1 MIRFAMAAW
10 MYEARTRTGELR
22 KGTIEAASQDAALAR
37 VRGMQ
42 LTPIRVRKVLRG
54 LGVSIGS
61 PATTKDLVIFTRQ
74 FATMID
80 AGLPLVNCLEILG
93 SQTENRR
100 FGRIIIDVKETV
112 EGGSN
117 LSDAMR
123 RHPKVF
129 DELFVNLVAAG
140 EAGGILDTILNR
152 VAAYLEKRAKLKW
165 QIKGAMT
172 YPIVVL
178 CVAVGAIA
186 AMLLKVIPT
195 FQKLFKD
202 FGAEDE
208 LPGPTQFVIRLSHGF
223 TTWAPFVFGGLFAA
237 IVLFVLFYRQ
247 PRGREIVHRFLLY
260 TPIFGPLIK
269 KIAVARFTRTLGTL
283 LSSGVPILDALDI
296 TARTAGN
303 VVVEKSIRYAR
314 DRISEGKNMAE
325 PLSESKV
332 FPGMVVQMIAVGEQ
346 TGALDQMC
354 SKIADFYE
362 DEVDVAVAALT
373 SMLEPL
379 LMVFIGGA
387 VGGMLIA
394 MYLPIFGIAG
404 KIKAE

>member
-1 MIRFAMAAW
+1 MAVWA
-10 MYEARTRTGELR
+10 YEARTRTGELR
-22 KGTIEAASQDAALAR
+22 KGTVDAASQEAALAR

-42 LTPIRVRKVLRG
+42 LTPVRVRRSIKG
-54 LGVSIGS
+54 LDLSFGS

-93 SQTENRR
+93 GQTDNRR
-100 FGRIIIDVKETV
+100 FGKIILDVKEAV

-123 RHPKVF
+123 RHTKVF

-152 VAAYLEKRAKLKW
+152 MAAYLEKRAKLKR

-172 YPIVVL
+172 YPVVVL
-178 CVAVGAIA
+178 VIAIGAIA
-186 AMLLKVIPT
+186 AMLMKVIPT

-208 LPGPTQFVIRLSHGF
+208 LPGPTQFVINLSEGF
-223 TTWAPFVFGGLFAA
+223 TAWAPLVFGGLFLV
-237 IVLFVLFYRQ
+237 IVLSVMFYRS
-247 PRGREIVHRFLLY
+247 PRGKEIVHRVLLV
-260 TPIFGPLIK
+260 TPIFGPLIRK
-269 KIAVARFTRTLGTL
+269 VAVARFTRTLGTL
-283 LSSGVPILDALDI
+283 LSSGVPILDALEI

-325 PLSESKV
+325 PLADSKV
-332 FPGMVVQMIAVGEQ
+332 FPGMVVQMISVGEQ

-404 KIKAE
+404 KIKTE

>member
-1 MIRFAMAAW
+1 MATWA
-10 MYEARTRTGELR
+10 YEARARTGELR
-22 KGTIEAASQDAALAR
+22 KGTLDAPNREGAMAKL
-37 VRGMQ
+37 RGLQ
-42 LTPIRVRKVLRG
+42 LTPVRVRKSVRWSEI
-54 LGVSIGS
+54 SIGS
-61 PATTKDLVIFTRQ
+61 PVKLKDLVIFTRQ

-93 SQTENRR
+93 NQSENRR
-100 FGRIIIDVKETV
+100 FGAIILNVKETV
-112 EGGSN
+112 EGGAT
-117 LSDAMR
+117 LSDAMKQ
-123 RHPKVF
+123 HPKVF
-129 DELFVNLVAAG
+129 DELFSNLVAAG

-152 VAAYLEKRAKLKW
+152 QANYLEKDAKLKR

-172 YPIVVL
+172 YPIIVL
-178 CVAVGAIA
+178 CIAIASVA
-186 AMLLKVIPT
+186 AMLIKVIPT
-195 FQKLFKD
+195 FQKIFAD

-208 LPGPTQFVIRLSHGF
+208 LPGPTKFVIRISEGF
-223 TTWAPFVFGGLFAA
+223 TTWAPIIFLSVFALV
-237 IVLFVLFYRQ
+237 VLFIMFYRT
-247 PRGREIVHRFLLY
+247 PRGKEIVHRVLLF
-260 TPIFGPLIK
+260 TPIFGPIVK
-269 KIAVARFTRTLGTL
+269 KVAVARFTRTLGTL

-303 VVVEKSIRYAR
+303 VVVEKGIKYAR
-314 DRISEGKNMAE
+314 DRISEGKNMAD
-325 PLSESKV
+325 PLAEMKV

-362 DEVDVAVAALT
+362 DEVDVAVGSLT

-394 MYLPIFGIAG
+394 MYLPMFSIAG
-404 KIKAE
+404 KVRAD

>member
-1 MIRFAMAAW
+1 MAKW
-10 MYEARTRTGELR
+10 SYEGRTRTGELR
-22 KGTIEAASQDAALAR
+22 KGSVEAPSHDAAMSK

-42 LTPIRVRKVLRG
+42 LTPIRVRKALR
-54 LGVSIGS
+54 LGEITIGS
-61 PATTKDLVIFTRQ
+61 PVTIKDLVIFTRQ

-93 SQTENRR
+93 NQSENKR
-100 FGRIIIDVKETV
+100 FGRVILNVKETV

-117 LSDAMR
+117 LSDAMAQ
-123 RHPKVF
+123 HPKVF
-129 DELFVNLVAAG
+129 DELFTNLVAAG

-152 VAAYLEKRAKLKW
+152 QAAYLEKSAKLRR

-172 YPIVVL
+172 YPVIVL
-178 CVAVGAIA
+178 CVAIASVA

-202 FGAEDE
+202 FGAENE
-208 LPGPTQFVIRLSHGF
+208 LPGPTKFVIDLSQGF
-223 TTWAPFVFGGLFAA
+223 SKWAPFVFGGILALV
-237 IVLFVLFYRQ
+237 VLFVLFYRS
-247 PRGREIVHRFLLY
+247 PRGRMIVHRFLLLL
-260 TPIFGPLIK
+260 PIFGPLVR

-283 LSSGVPILDALDI
+283 LSSGVPILDALEI

-303 VVVEKSIRYAR
+303 AVVEKSIRYAR
-314 DRISEGKNMAE
+314 ERISEGKNMAE
-325 PLSESKV
+325 PLAQSKI

-362 DEVDVAVAALT
+362 DEVDVAISALT
-373 SMLEPL
+373 SMIEPL
-379 LMVFIGGA
+379 LMVFIGGV

-404 KIKAE
+404 KIKGE

>member
-1 MIRFAMAAW
+1 MAVWA
-10 MYEARTRTGELR
+10 YEARTRTGELR
-22 KGTIEAASQDAALAR
+22 KGTVDAASQDAALAR

-42 LTPIRVRKVLRG
+42 LTPVRVRRSIKG
-54 LGVSIGS
+54 LDLSFGS

-93 SQTENRR
+93 SQTDNRR
-100 FGRIIIDVKETV
+100 FGKIILDVKETV

-117 LSDAMR
+117 LSEAMR
-123 RHPKVF
+123 RHVKIF

-152 VAAYLEKRAKLKW
+152 MAAYLEKRAKLKR

-172 YPIVVL
+172 YPLIVL
-178 CVAVGAIA
+178 LIAIGAVA
-186 AMLLKVIPT
+186 AMLMKVIPT

-208 LPGPTQFVIRLSHGF
+208 LPGPTQFVINVSEGF
-223 TTWAPFVFGGLFAA
+223 TAWAPLVFGGLFGI
-237 IVLFVLFYRQ
+237 IVLFVMFYRS
-247 PRGREIVHRFLLY
+247 PRGKEIAHRVLLV
-260 TPIFGPLIK
+260 TPIFGPLIRK
-269 KIAVARFTRTLGTL
+269 VAVARFTRTLGTL
-283 LSSGVPILDALDI
+283 LSSGVPILDALEI

-325 PLSESKV
+325 PLADSKV
-332 FPGMVVQMIAVGEQ
+332 FPGMVVQMISVGEQ

-379 LMVFIGGA
+379 LMVFIGGT

-394 MYLPIFGIAG
+394 MYLPIFEIAG
-404 KIKAE
+404 KIKTE

>member
-1 MIRFAMAAW
+1 MPNWAF
-10 MYEARTRTGELR
+10 EARTRTGELR
-22 KGTIEAASQDAALAR
+22 KGSIEAGSQDAALAK
-37 VRGMQ
+37 VRAMQ
-42 LTPIRVRKVLRG
+42 LTPIRVRKALR
-54 LGVSIGS
+54 LADISFGS
-61 PATTKDLVIFTRQ
+61 PVKLKDLVLFSRQ

-93 SQTENRR
+93 HQSENKR
-100 FGRIIIDVKETV
+100 FGKIIINVKETV

-123 RHPKVF
+123 QHPKVF

-152 VAAYLEKRAKLKW
+152 QAAYLEKSAKLRR

-172 YPIVVL
+172 YPIIVI
-178 CVAVGAIA
+178 CIA
-186 AMLLKVIPT
+186 LGSITVMLLKVIPT

-202 FGAEDE
+202 FGAENE
-208 LPGPTQFVIRLSHGF
+208 MPGPTQFVIRLSQGF
-223 TTWAPFVFGGLFAA
+223 TRWAPFVFLGVGAA
-237 IVLFVLFYRQ
+237 IFLFLMFYRS
-247 PRGREIVHRFLLY
+247 PRGKEIVHRFLLL
-260 TPIFGPLIK
+260 TPIFGSLLR

-283 LSSGVPILDALDI
+283 LASGVPILDALEI

-303 VVVEKSIRYAR
+303 VVVEKSIRFAR

-325 PLSESKV
+325 PLAQSKV

-373 SMLEPL
+373 SLIEPI
-379 LMVFIGGA
+379 LMIFVGGS

-394 MYLPIFGIAG
+394 MYLPLFSIAG

>member
-1 MIRFAMAAW
+1 MTTW
-10 MYEARTRTGELR
+10 SYEARTRTGELR
-22 KGTIEAASQDAALAR
+22 KGSVDAPNQDAALAK

-42 LTPIRVRKVLRG
+42 LTPIRVKKSVRLADI
-54 LGVSIGS
+54 SFGS
-61 PATTKDLVIFTRQ
+61 PVTIKDLVIFTRQ

-93 SQTENRR
+93 NQTENKR
-100 FGRIIIDVKETV
+100 FGKVILNVKETV

-117 LSDAMR
+117 LSDAMHQ
-123 RHPKVF
+123 HPRVF
-129 DELFVNLVAAG
+129 DDLFTNLVAAG
-140 EAGGILDTILNR
+140 ESGGILDTILNR
-152 VAAYLEKRAKLKW
+152 QAAYLEKTAKLRR

-172 YPIVVL
+172 YPVIVL
-178 CVAVGAIA
+178 CVAIGSVA
-186 AMLLKVIPT
+186 AMMLKVIPT
-195 FQKLFKD
+195 FQQLFKD
-202 FGAEDE
+202 FGAENE
-208 LPGPTQFVIRLSHGF
+208 LPGPTQFVINLSEGF
-223 TTWAPFVFGGLFAA
+223 ARWAPFVFGGLILF
-237 IVLFVLFYRQ
+237 IVLFVFFYRS
-247 PRGREIVHRFLLY
+247 PRGKMIVHRFLLLL
-260 TPIFGPLIK
+260 PIFGPLVR

-283 LSSGVPILDALDI
+283 LSSGVPILDALEI

-303 VVVEKSIRYAR
+303 VVVEKSIRFAR
-314 DRISEGKNMAE
+314 ERISEGKTMAE
-325 PLSESKV
+325 PLAQAKI

-362 DEVDVAVAALT
+362 DEVDVAIGALT
-373 SMLEPL
+373 SMIEPL

-404 KIKAE
+404 KIKSQ

>member
-1 MIRFAMAAW
+1 MASWA
-10 MYEARTRTGELR
+10 YEARTRTGELR
-22 KGTIEAASQDAALAR
+22 KGTVEAGSQDAALGK

-42 LTPIRVRKVLRG
+42 LTPLRIKKARR
-54 LGVSIGS
+54 LADISFGS
-61 PATTKDLVIFTRQ
+61 PATLKDLVIFTRQ

-93 SQTENRR
+93 NQTDNKRL
-100 FGRIIIDVKETV
+100 GKVILTVKETV

-123 RHPKVF
+123 QHPKVF
-129 DELFVNLVAAG
+129 DDLFVNLVAAG

-152 VAAYLEKRAKLKW
+152 QAAYMEKTAKLRR

-172 YPIVVL
+172 YPIIVIVVAIG
-178 CVAVGAIA
+178 CIA

-195 FQKLFKD
+195 FQKLFRD
-202 FGAEDE
+202 FGAESE
-208 LPGPTQFVIRLSHGF
+208 LPGPTQLVINMSKGF
-223 TTWAPFVFGGLFAA
+223 TRWAPLVVGALVVVVA
-237 IVLFVLFYRQ
+237 LFVMFYRS
-247 PRGREIVHRFLLY
+247 PRGKHIVHRFLLLL
-260 TPIFGPLIK
+260 PIFGPLIRK
-269 KIAVARFTRTLGTL
+269 VAVARFTRTLGTL
-283 LSSGVPILDALDI
+283 LSSGVPILDSLEI

-303 VVVEKSIRYAR
+303 VIVEKSIRYAR
-314 DRISEGKNMAE
+314 ERISEGKTMAE
-325 PLSESKV
+325 PLAQSKV

-362 DEVDVAVAALT
+362 DEVDTSVAALT

-379 LMVFIGGA
+379 LMVF
-387 VGGMLIA
+387 VGGSVGFMLIA
-394 MYLPIFGIAG
+394 MYLPIFSIAG
-404 KIKAE
+404 KVKGE

>member
-1 MIRFAMAAW
+1 MGNW
-10 MYEARTRTGELR
+10 SYEARTRTGELR
-22 KGTIEAASQDAALAR
+22 KGSVEASSQDAALAK
-37 VRGMQ
+37 VRAMQ
-42 LTPIRVRKVLRG
+42 LTPVRVRKALR
-54 LGVSIGS
+54 LSEISFGS
-61 PATTKDLVIFTRQ
+61 PVTIKDLVLFTRQ

-93 SQTENRR
+93 GQSDNRR
-100 FGRIIIDVKETV
+100 FGRIILSVKETV

-123 RHPKVF
+123 QHPKVF

-152 VAAYLEKRAKLKW
+152 QAAYFEKTAKLRR

-172 YPIVVL
+172 YPIIVVCIAIG
-178 CVAVGAIA
+178 CVA

-195 FQKLFKD
+195 FQKLFND
-202 FGAEDE
+202 FGAGGE
-208 LPGPTQFVIRLSHGF
+208 LPGPTQLVIKMSEGF
-223 TTWAPFVFGGLFAA
+223 TRWAPIVFGALALFVFLFTW
-237 IVLFVLFYRQ
+237 FYRT
-247 PRGREIVHRFLLY
+247 PRGKEIVHRFLLLL
-260 TPIFGPLIK
+260 PIFGPLIR

-283 LSSGVPILDALDI
+283 LSSGVPILDSLEI

-303 VVVEKSIRYAR
+303 VVVEKAIRFAR
-314 DRISEGKNMAE
+314 ERISEGKNMAE
-325 PLSESKV
+325 PLSQSKI

-362 DEVDVAVAALT
+362 DEVDTAIAALT
-373 SMLEPL
+373 SLLEPFI
-379 LMVFIGGA
+379 MVF
-387 VGGMLIA
+387 VGGSVGFMLIA
-394 MYLPIFGIAG
+394 MYLPIFSIAG
-404 KIKAE
+404 KVKAE

>member
-1 MIRFAMAAW
+1 MTTW
-10 MYEARTRTGELR
+10 SYEARTRTGELR
-22 KGTIEAASQDAALAR
+22 KGSVDAPNQDAALAK

-42 LTPIRVRKVLRG
+42 LTPIRVKKSVRLADI
-54 LGVSIGS
+54 SIGS
-61 PATTKDLVIFTRQ
+61 PVTIKDLVIFTRQ

-93 SQTENRR
+93 NQTENKR
-100 FGRIIIDVKETV
+100 FGKIILNVKETV

-117 LSDAMR
+117 LSDAMHQ
-123 RHPKVF
+123 HPRVF
-129 DELFVNLVAAG
+129 DELFTNLVAAG

-152 VAAYLEKRAKLKW
+152 QAAYLEKTAKLRR

-172 YPIVVL
+172 YPVIVL
-178 CVAVGAIA
+178 CVAIGSVA

-195 FQKLFKD
+195 FQRLFKD
-202 FGAEDE
+202 FGAENE
-208 LPGPTQFVIRLSHGF
+208 LPGPTQFVIDLSQGF
-223 TTWAPFVFGGLFAA
+223 ARWAPFVFVGLIAI
-237 IVLFVLFYRQ
+237 IVLFVFFYRS
-247 PRGREIVHRFLLY
+247 PRGKMIVHRFLLLL
-260 TPIFGPLIK
+260 PIFGPLIR

-283 LSSGVPILDALDI
+283 LSSGVPILDALEI

-314 DRISEGKNMAE
+314 ERISEGKTMAE
-325 PLSESKV
+325 PLSQAKI

-362 DEVDVAVAALT
+362 DEVDVAIGALT
-373 SMLEPL
+373 SMIEPL

-404 KIKAE
+404 KIKSE

>member
-1 MIRFAMAAW
+1 MASW
-10 MYEARTRTGELR
+10 SYEARTRTGELR
-22 KGTIEAASQDAALAR
+22 KGTVDAPNQDAALAK
-37 VRGMQ
+37 VRGLQ
-42 LTPIRVRKVLRG
+42 LTPLRVKKSVR
-54 LGVSIGS
+54 LGDISLGS
-61 PATTKDLVIFTRQ
+61 PVNIKDLVIFTRQ

-80 AGLPLVNCLEILG
+80 AGLPLVNCLELLG
-93 SQTENRR
+93 NQTENRR
-100 FGRIIIDVKETV
+100 FGKIILNVKETV

-117 LSDAMR
+117 LSDAMGQ
-123 RHPKVF
+123 HPRVF
-129 DELFVNLVAAG
+129 DELFTNLVAAG

-152 VAAYLEKRAKLKW
+152 QAAYLEKTAKLRR

-172 YPIVVL
+172 YPIIVI
-178 CVAVGAIA
+178 CVAIGAVA

-202 FGAEDE
+202 FGAENE
-208 LPGPTQFVIRLSHGF
+208 LPGPTQLVIRISEGF
-223 TTWAPFVFGGLFAA
+223 ARWAPYVALGLVAL
-237 IVLFVLFYRQ
+237 IVLFVMFYRS
-247 PRGREIVHRFLLY
+247 PRGKMIVHRFLLLL
-260 TPIFGPLIK
+260 PIFGPLIR

-283 LSSGVPILDALDI
+283 LSSGVPILDALEI

-303 VVVEKSIRYAR
+303 VVVEKSIRFAR
-314 DRISEGKNMAE
+314 ERISEGKNMAE
-325 PLSESKV
+325 PLSQAKI

-362 DEVDVAVAALT
+362 DEVDVAIAALT
-373 SMLEPL
+373 SMIEPL

>member
-1 MIRFAMAAW
+1 MANW
-10 MYEARTRTGELR
+10 SYEGRTRAGELR
-22 KGTIEAASQDAALAR
+22 KGSVEAPSHDAAMSK

-42 LTPIRVRKVLRG
+42 LTPIRVRKAMR
-54 LGVSIGS
+54 LGDITIGS
-61 PATTKDLVIFTRQ
+61 PVTIKDLVIFTRQ

-93 SQTENRR
+93 NQCENKR
-100 FGRIIIDVKETV
+100 FGKIILNVKETV

-117 LSDAMR
+117 LSDAMAQ
-123 RHPKVF
+123 HPKVF
-129 DELFVNLVAAG
+129 DELFTNLVAAG

-152 VAAYLEKRAKLKW
+152 QAAYLEKTAKLRR

-172 YPIVVL
+172 YPVIVL
-178 CVAVGAIA
+178 CVAIGSVA

-202 FGAEDE
+202 FGAENE
-208 LPGPTQFVIRLSHGF
+208 LPGPTAFVIRLSEGF
-223 TTWAPFVFGGLFAA
+223 AKWAPFVFGGILAL
-237 IVLFVLFYRQ
+237 IVLFILFYRS
-247 PRGREIVHRFLLY
+247 PRGRMIVHRFLLLL
-260 TPIFGPLIK
+260 PIFGPLIR

-283 LSSGVPILDALDI
+283 LSSGVPILDALEI

-314 DRISEGKNMAE
+314 ERISEGKNMAE
-325 PLSESKV
+325 PLAQSKI

-362 DEVDVAVAALT
+362 DEVDVAIAALT
-373 SMLEPL
+373 SMIEPL

-404 KIKAE
+404 KIKGE

>member
-1 MIRFAMAAW
+1 
-10 MYEARTRTGELR
+10 
-22 KGTIEAASQDAALAR
+22 
-37 VRGMQ
+37 MQ
-42 LTPIRVRKVLRG
+42 LTPIRVRKRMRLAE
-54 LGVSIGS
+54 VSFS
-61 PATTKDLVIFTRQ
+61 KPATLKDLVLFTRQ

-93 SQTENRR
+93 NQTENRR
-100 FGRIIIDVKETV
+100 FGKIILNVKETV

-117 LSDAMR
+117 LSDAMKQ
-123 RHPKVF
+123 HPKVF
-129 DELFVNLVAAG
+129 DDLFTNLVAAG

-152 VAAYLEKRAKLKW
+152 QAAYLEKTAKLRR

-172 YPIVVL
+172 YPIVVI
-178 CVAVGAIA
+178 CVAIVCIS
-186 AMLLKVIPT
+186 AMLMKVIPT
-195 FQKLFKD
+195 FQKMFKD
-202 FGAEDE
+202 FGAENE
-208 LPGPTQFVIRLSHGF
+208 LPGPTKFVIRLSQGF
-223 TTWAPFVFGGLFAA
+223 LSWAPFVFGGAA
-237 IVLFVLFYRQ
+237 LLVGAFIMFYRS
-247 PRGREIVHRFLLY
+247 PRGKELVHRFLLI
-260 TPIFGPLIK
+260 TPIFGPLIRK
-269 KIAVARFTRTLGTL
+269 VAVARFTRTLGTL

-325 PLSESKV
+325 PLAQSKV

-362 DEVDVAVAALT
+362 EEVDVAVAALT

-379 LMVFIGGA
+379 LMVFVGGA

-394 MYLPIFGIAG
+394 MYLPIFSIAG
-404 KIKAE
+404 KIKSE

>member
-1 MIRFAMAAW
+1 MANWA
-10 MYEARTRTGELR
+10 YEARTRTGELR
-22 KGTIEAASQDAALAR
+22 KGNVEAGSQDAALGKI
-37 VRGMQ
+37 RGMQ
-42 LTPIRVRKVLRG
+42 LTPIRIRKALR
-54 LGVSIGS
+54 LADISFGS
-61 PATTKDLVIFTRQ
+61 PVTIKDLVLFTRQ

-93 SQTENRR
+93 NQSENKR
-100 FGRIIIDVKETV
+100 FGKIILTVKETV

-123 RHPKVF
+123 QHPKVF

-152 VAAYLEKRAKLKW
+152 QAAYLEKTAKLRR

-172 YPIVVL
+172 YPVIVL
-178 CVAVGAIA
+178 TVAVASVA
-186 AMLLKVIPT
+186 LMLIKVIPT
-195 FQKLFKD
+195 FEKLFKD
-202 FGAEDE
+202 FGAENE
-208 LPGPTQFVIRLSHGF
+208 LPGPTQFVINMSKGF
-223 TTWAPFVFGGLFAA
+223 TRWAPFVALGGLA
-237 IVLFVLFYRQ
+237 ITVLFVLFYRS
-247 PRGREIVHRFLLY
+247 PRGKMIVHRFLLFL
-260 TPIFGPLIK
+260 PIFGPLVR

-283 LSSGVPILDALDI
+283 LSSGVPILDSLEI

-314 DRISEGKNMAE
+314 ERISEGKNMAE
-325 PLSESKV
+325 PLAQSKV

-373 SMLEPL
+373 SMIEPL
-379 LMVFIGGA
+379 LMVFIGGM

-394 MYLPIFGIAG
+394 MYLPIFSIAG
-404 KIKAE
+404 KIKSE